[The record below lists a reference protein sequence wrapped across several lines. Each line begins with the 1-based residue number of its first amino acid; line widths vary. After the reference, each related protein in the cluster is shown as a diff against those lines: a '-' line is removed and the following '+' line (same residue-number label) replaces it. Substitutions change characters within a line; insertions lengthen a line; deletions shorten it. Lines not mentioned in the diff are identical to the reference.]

1 MNALLLHL
9 SRRSVTLVTLESL
22 LIVGAIAAAAAA
34 RLGLEEGAGL
44 MATPAGLGRAA
55 LIAAVCQLCLYFGDL
70 YDARVVSD
78 RRETFVRVLQALSAT
93 SIILALVYFFFPAAV
108 IGRGVF
114 IIAAVLVISLVIGW
128 RVAFEWLTRRVGP
141 RERLLL
147 VGTTEGAVTLARE
160 LFERRVQ
167 LGVEIVGFVD
177 PDPARVGEPLINPG
191 IVGTIDDIPRIVR
204 ERGVDRVVVSLAD
217 ARGKLPMEKLLDM
230 RLAGVTFHH
239 LASEYERYTGKI
251 AIENLRPSWFIFS
264 AGFNKTRAMAAVKR
278 ALDVA
283 AAAFGLVAAAP
294 VMLAVAALV
303 KLTSAGP
310 ALYTQQRVG
319 RDGRVFAIRKFR
331 SMRQDAEARSGAVW
345 AQANDARVTPV
356 GRVLRKMR
364 LDELPQLWNVLVGDM
379 SLVGPRPERPEFVRA
394 LTEQIPFYGQRHAV
408 KPGLTGWAQV
418 RYSYGSSVEDAM
430 QKLQYDLYYIKHMS
444 LALDLFIIV
453 STVKTVVLRRGT

>member
-1 MNALLLHL
+1 MSALLLHL
-9 SRRSVTLVTLESL
+9 SRRSVTLVTLESV
-22 LIVGAIAAAAAA
+22 LIVGAIAVAAAA
-34 RLGLEEGAGL
+34 RLGIEEGL
-44 MATPAGLGRAA
+44 DTMATAAGMGRAV
-55 LIAAVCQLCLYFGDL
+55 LIAAVCQLCLYYGDL
-70 YDARVVSD
+70 YDARIVSD

-93 SIILALVYFFFPAAV
+93 SIILALVYFFFPAVV

-128 RVAFEWLTRRVGP
+128 RVAFEWMTRRVGP

-147 VGTTEGAVTLARE
+147 VGTTDGAVALARE
-160 LFERRVQ
+160 LFERRMQ

-177 PDPARVGEPLINPG
+177 PDPARVGQPLLNPG

-204 ERGVDRVVVSLAD
+204 ERAVDRVVVSLAD

-264 AGFNKTRAMAAVKR
+264 AGFRKTRVLAAAKR
-278 ALDVA
+278 TLDVC
-283 AAAFGLVAAAP
+283 AAAFGLIAALP

-303 KLTSAGP
+303 KLTSKGP
-310 ALYTQQRVG
+310 ALYAQERVG
-319 RDGRVFAIRKFR
+319 QDGRVFVIRKFR
-331 SMRQDAEARSGAVW
+331 SMRQDAEAGTGAVW
-345 AQANDARVTPV
+345 ATANDARITPV
-356 GRVLRKMR
+356 GGLLRKAR

-379 SLVGPRPERPEFVRA
+379 SLVGPRPERPEFVRG
-394 LTEQIPFYGQRHAV
+394 LTEQIPFYGQRHVV
-408 KPGLTGWAQV
+408 KPGVTGWAQV

-444 LALDLFIIV
+444 LTLDLFIIFA
-453 STVKTVVLRRGT
+453 TIKTVVLRRGT